1 MRRGWWW
8 DLRQWW
14 WWDLYQWRC
23 PRFWTCR
30 RWAGAERCLSSAPR
44 PPPMSGSLFELVWGQ
59 KSWSTMIIDDGS
71 SEHLKGCSKLWF
83 RASVSEWVSRPER
96 PKDEVNA
103 EVQLPKVDEKLLF
116 LEIKCSST
124 SSLVSSTLAKLPLL
138 SSIVLSKKLLGLY
151 LMNCGLKQTFLS
163 TLCELVLYF
172 MNFFFTLKSAV
183 WSKYLRW
190 CQSCVLS
197 VCANV
202 FWKIPG
208 MQW

>member
-1 MRRGWWW
+1 MINDDHWWW
-8 DLRQWW
+8 
-14 WWDLYQWRC
+14 
-23 PRFWTCR
+23 FIWTSKRMLETLIPCVR
-30 RWAGAERCLSSAPR
+30 EWVSLAAWA
-44 PPPMSGSLFELVWGQ
+44 
-59 KSWSTMIIDDGS
+59 
-71 SEHLKGCSKLWF
+71 SKLWTLDF
-83 RASVSEWVSRPER
+83 R

-124 SSLVSSTLAKLPLL
+124 SSLVSSTLAKLLLL
-138 SSIVLSKKLLGLY
+138 SSIVLSKMLLGLY
-151 LMNCGLKQTFLS
+151 LMNCGLKQMFLS

-172 MNFFFTLKSAV
+172 MNFFFTLKTAV